1 MGQQQLM
8 LVVLGLIIVGIAIA
22 VGINLFHESAISSAR
37 DALITDLNTLG
48 ARAQA
53 YYRKPSIVGG
63 GGYSF
68 ANISIGDLTQ
78 DPDTENGRYFISS
91 KSATQ
96 VVITGIGKEV
106 VGTDSLEVR
115 VTVTPDS
122 LALTIIN

>member
-8 LVVLGLIIVGIAIA
+8 LVVLSMIIVGIAVA
-22 VGINLFHESAISSAR
+22 VGINLFRESAVSSAR

-53 YYRKPSIVGG
+53 YYRRPTLTGG

-68 ANISIGDLTQ
+68 ANMSMAALTQ
-78 DPDTENGRYFISS
+78 DADTENGRYFISS

-96 VVITGIGKEV
+96 VVITGIGKEI

-115 VTVTPDS
+115 ITVTLDS
-122 LALTIIN
+122 LSLTIIN